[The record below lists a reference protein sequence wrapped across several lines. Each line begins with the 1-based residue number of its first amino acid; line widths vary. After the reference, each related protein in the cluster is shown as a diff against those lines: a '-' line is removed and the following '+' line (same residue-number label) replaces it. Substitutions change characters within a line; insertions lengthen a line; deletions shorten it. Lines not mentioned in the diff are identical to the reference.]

1 MFERIL
7 KTIKEEIRRRNYV
20 MTLHAEEEMN
30 DDDLTIYDVE
40 HGILMGKIVE
50 RQKDNVS
57 AEWKYRLKG
66 KSLDGN
72 DIEVIV
78 KKGVAGKL
86 VIITVY
92 LA

>member
-7 KTIKEEIRRRNYV
+7 ITIKEEIRKRNYV
-20 MTLHAEEEMN
+20 MTLHAEDEMN
-30 DDDLTIYDVE
+30 DDELTVYDVE
-40 HGILMGKIVE
+40 HGILTGKIVE
-50 RQKDNVS
+50 RQKDAVS

-72 DIEVIV
+72 GIEVIV
-78 KKGVAGKL
+78 KKGVVGRL